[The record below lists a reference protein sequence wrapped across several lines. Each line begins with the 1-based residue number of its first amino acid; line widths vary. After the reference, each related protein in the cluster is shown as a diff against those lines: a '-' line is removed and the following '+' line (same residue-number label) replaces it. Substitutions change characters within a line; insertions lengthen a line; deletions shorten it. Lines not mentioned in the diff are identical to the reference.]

1 MAPYSIYKENGK
13 WYIDDS
19 SMTQELLA
27 TEPTFLTAIDS
38 GMFGTWEYDYDEDSM
53 TVVISANKITYYE
66 TDFTINKEEVFVESA
81 TKVILNTGWSF
92 TIFTL
97 NEDGTI
103 TILEYGEEYTCTK
116 VTSGEGADGGVA

>member
-38 GMFGTWEYDYDEDSM
+38 GMFGTWEYDCYGESV
-53 TVVISANKITYYE
+53 TVVISANTITWYE
-66 TDFTINKEEVFVESA
+66 TDFTINNEEVFVESA
-81 TKVILNTGWSF
+81 TKVILNAGDSLA
-92 TIFTL
+92 IFTL
-97 NEDGTI
+97 NEEGTI
-103 TILEYGEEYTCTK
+103 TILESGEEYTCTK
-116 VTSGEGADGGVA
+116 VTSGEGEDGGVA